1 MSHSASEK
9 NAKFYLYRSKQ
20 RIFGTNFV
28 SLQPGKCLTY
38 KYKID
43 MISEKLQKAINDQV
57 KAEMW
62 SANLYLAMSF
72 YFKRNSYD
80 GFANWMKKQSDEEMD
95 HAMQLA
101 DYVMKRGGVITVD
114 AIDAVDNEWKSPLE
128 VFERVYAHE
137 CHVSQLID
145 ALVDVASSERDKA
158 SQDFLWGFVREQVE
172 EEATAQGIVDKIKNA
187 GEAQAAIFM
196 LDAQLGARK

>member
-1 MSHSASEK
+1 
-9 NAKFYLYRSKQ
+9 
-20 RIFGTNFV
+20 
-28 SLQPGKCLTY
+28 
-38 KYKID
+38 

-101 DYVMKRGGVITVD
+101 DYVMKRGDVITVD
-114 AIDAVDNEWKSPLE
+114 AIDAVDNEWKSPLD

>member
-1 MSHSASEK
+1 
-9 NAKFYLYRSKQ
+9 
-20 RIFGTNFV
+20 
-28 SLQPGKCLTY
+28 
-38 KYKID
+38 

-114 AIDAVDNEWKSPLE
+114 AIDAVDNECLSAFMPTNVMYHNSSMLSLMLLLRNATRLRKTSFGDL
-128 VFERVYAHE
+128 F
-137 CHVSQLID
+137 
-145 ALVDVASSERDKA
+145 ASKLKKRLPHKA
-158 SQDFLWGFVREQVE
+158 SLTKSRMQARLKPLSLCSTLNSALANNSAHRYKSTKRDYHSAVSLFMTISQAGVATWFCGGVR
-172 EEATAQGIVDKIKNA
+172 
-187 GEAQAAIFM
+187 
-196 LDAQLGARK
+196 